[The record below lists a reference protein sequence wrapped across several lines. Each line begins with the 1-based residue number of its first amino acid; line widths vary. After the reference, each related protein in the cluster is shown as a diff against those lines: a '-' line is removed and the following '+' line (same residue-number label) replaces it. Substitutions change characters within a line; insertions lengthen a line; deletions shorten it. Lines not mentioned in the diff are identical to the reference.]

1 MPATSLRPQIVQVMA
16 AHRERPLTTEEIYE
30 RVAGGGVAG
39 FDPKTKRDRNLV
51 NRELSDLADCSTG
64 SPQQAVSPAP
74 HQAFPRPLH
83 LQSVQPAHGSVT
95 VQTWWGELD
104 ESRLIAVSLSVSNGD
119 SPRIFA
125 LQTLGSPQ
133 V

>member
-51 NRELSDLADCSTG
+51 NRELSDLAGCSTG
-64 SPQQAVSPAP
+64 SHSKPS
-74 HQAFPRPLH
+74 HQLLTRLSRGRYIFNEFNRPMD
-83 LQSVQPAHGSVT
+83 P
-95 VQTWWGELD
+95 
-104 ESRLIAVSLSVSNGD
+104 
-119 SPRIFA
+119 
-125 LQTLGSPQ
+125 
-133 V
+133 